1 MKSESVFNIGIIG
14 FGTVGTGL
22 VSALLD
28 NAEEIA
34 RRVGHPVTL
43 KRIADLD
50 VTTDRGVRVPDGVLS
65 QDVDAL
71 LDDPEIDVVVELV
84 GGYEPAKTF
93 ILRALKAGK
102 NVVTANKALL
112 AQHGEEIFAVAE
124 EVGLEVGFE
133 AAVGGTIPVIRAI
146 KEGFSANVI
155 ETVFGIVNGTGNYIL
170 TKMTEEG
177 LDFETVLKEAQD
189 KGFAEA
195 DPTFDV
201 DGIDSAHKIAI
212 LANLCFGTPVRMEDI
227 LIEGIRLIEPVDL
240 ELAAELGYRV
250 KLLATAKRVDDSLD
264 VRVCPTMLPE
274 SQIISQ
280 VGGAFNA
287 IYIKGNKSDANVLIG
302 QGAGS
307 LPTGAAVAA
316 DIIEIARN
324 RRLAGVA
331 GAGARVPPLSY
342 APRGR
347 KPIPVRPSS
356 EIVTSYYLRFTVED
370 RPGVLSAISGV
381 LGRNA
386 ISIESVIQ
394 KGRREGERDHVPLV
408 MMTHEAREKDVQ
420 AALSEIDRLEFVSA
434 PTMLIRVETA
444 EGQM

>member
-1 MKSESVFNIGIIG
+1 
-14 FGTVGTGL
+14 
-22 VSALLD
+22 
-28 NAEEIA
+28 
-34 RRVGHPVTL
+34 
-43 KRIADLD
+43 
-50 VTTDRGVRVPDGVLS
+50 
-65 QDVDAL
+65 
-71 LDDPEIDVVVELV
+71 
-84 GGYEPAKTF
+84 
-93 ILRALKAGK
+93 
-102 NVVTANKALL
+102 
-112 AQHGEEIFAVAE
+112 
-124 EVGLEVGFE
+124 
-133 AAVGGTIPVIRAI
+133 
-146 KEGFSANVI
+146 
-155 ETVFGIVNGTGNYIL
+155 
-170 TKMTEEG
+170 
-177 LDFETVLKEAQD
+177 
-189 KGFAEA
+189 
-195 DPTFDV
+195 
-201 DGIDSAHKIAI
+201 
-212 LANLCFGTPVRMEDI
+212 
-227 LIEGIRLIEPVDL
+227 
-240 ELAAELGYRV
+240 
-250 KLLATAKRVDDSLD
+250 
-264 VRVCPTMLPE
+264 MLPE

-280 VGGAFNA
+280 VGGVFNA
-287 IYIKGNKSDANVLIG
+287 ICIKGNKSDANVLIG

-331 GAGARVPPLSY
+331 GAGVRVPPLSY
-342 APRGR
+342 APEGR

-434 PTMLIRVETA
+434 PTILIRVETA